1 VKGKTMEL
9 SINGSLVPI
18 ADNGDSRP
26 LILVLRDELNLTGTK
41 FGCGAGICGACTV
54 HVDGVATRA
63 CQTPVNQLVGKSI
76 TTIEGLT
83 LPDGSLHPL
92 QQAFIEHQ
100 VPQCG
105 WCMSGQI
112 MTAAALLTTN
122 PNPTRADIV
131 DAMDANYCR
140 CGTYHRIRNAVA
152 HAASLKNAV
161 TE

>member
-1 VKGKTMEL
+1 MEL
-9 SINGSLVPI
+9 SINGKLVTI

-26 LILVLRDELNLTGTK
+26 LVLVLRDELNMTGTK

-63 CQTPVNQLVGKSI
+63 CQTPVNQLAGKSI
-76 TTIEGLT
+76 TTIEGLS
-83 LPDGSLHPL
+83 LADGSLHPL

-112 MTAAALLTTN
+112 MTAAALLAVNAN
-122 PNPTRADIV
+122 PSRADIV
-131 DAMDANYCR
+131 TAMDTNYCR

-152 HAASLKNAV
+152 HAASLKNPV

>member
-1 VKGKTMEL
+1 MEL
-9 SINGSLVPI
+9 SINGKLVTI

-26 LILVLRDELNLTGTK
+26 LVLVLRDELNMTGTK

-63 CQTPVNQLVGKSI
+63 CQTPVNQLAGKSI
-76 TTIEGLT
+76 TTIEGLS

-112 MTAAALLTTN
+112 MTAAALLAVNAN
-122 PNPTRADIV
+122 PSRADIV
-131 DAMDANYCR
+131 TAMDTNYCR

-152 HAASLKNAV
+152 HAASLKNTV

>member
-1 VKGKTMEL
+1 MEL
-9 SINGSLVPI
+9 SINGKLVTI

-26 LILVLRDELNLTGTK
+26 LVLVLRDELNMTGTK

-63 CQTPVNQLVGKSI
+63 CQTPVNQLAGKSI
-76 TTIEGLT
+76 TTIEGLS

-112 MTAAALLTTN
+112 MTAAALLAVNAN
-122 PNPTRADIV
+122 PSRADIV
-131 DAMDANYCR
+131 TAMDTSYCR

-152 HAASLKNAV
+152 HAASLKNTV